1 MGMNSVQER
10 PSSAPLKINPERAT
24 ISKGQKKKKSNKKNV
39 PEEVKISEKTKKFL
53 KRERANLKKKEGNS
67 RLTSKLHKIK
77 EPIPIKNSPG
87 IFFLSGLEIKNLSS
101 DDEGV
106 RAMAKNLPRAEH
118 FSWDDEDIVLQEIN
132 RRPINQP
139 IILVGHSLGG
149 DAVVNLANRLNSME
163 YGFRNIDLLVTL
175 DSVGLDNDLI
185 PQNVRENL
193 NFIGDADIFF
203 NDGPNIAR
211 DRERTLVMN
220 ELRREEHTGIDD
232 SKDVQKK
239 IFSKIASVLRENRDF
254 NDLIKSFAKS

>member
-10 PSSAPLKINPERAT
+10 PSSSPLKKAPKGVMA
-24 ISKGQKKKKSNKKNV
+24 SKGQEKKKINKKSV
-39 PEEVKISEKTKKFL
+39 PVEVQISEKTKKFL
-53 KRERANLKKKEGNS
+53 KKERANLKKKGMGPRLISRVHKVEGPPP
-67 RLTSKLHKIK
+67 L
-77 EPIPIKNSPG
+77 KNRPG
-87 IFFLSGLEIKNLSS
+87 IFFLSGFEFKNLSS

-106 RAMAKNLPRAEH
+106 KAMAKNLPRAEH
-118 FSWDDEDIVLQEIN
+118 FSWDNEDVVLQEIN

-149 DAVVNLANRLNSME
+149 DAAVNLANRLNTME
-163 YGFRNIDLLVTL
+163 YGFRNVDLLVTL
-175 DSVGLDNDLI
+175 DSVGFDNDLI
-185 PQNVRENL
+185 PQNVKENL
-193 NFIGDADIFF
+193 NFIGDTDLFF

-239 IFSKIASVLRENRDF
+239 IFSKIANVLRESRDF
-254 NDLIKSFAKS
+254 NDLIKSFSKS